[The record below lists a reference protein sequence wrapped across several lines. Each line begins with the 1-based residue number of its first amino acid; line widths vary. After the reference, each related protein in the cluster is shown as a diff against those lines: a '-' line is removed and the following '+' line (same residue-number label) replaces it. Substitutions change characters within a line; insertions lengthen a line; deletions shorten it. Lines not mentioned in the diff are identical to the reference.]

1 MVAGEENSAKIVNA
15 FLRDVTAT
23 LRLRLNPRLTSMVM
37 MEAMIMI
44 ATTKKIVPLCLCAA
58 MKMELLL
65 YMMYIADYQNN
76 KNSSRANVAER
87 QEIMPDLTMIVSND
101 ELSL

>member
-1 MVAGEENSAKIVNA
+1 
-15 FLRDVTAT
+15 
-23 LRLRLNPRLTSMVM
+23 
-37 MEAMIMI
+37 MEVVIMI
-44 ATTKKIVPLCLCAA
+44 ATTKKSASLPLCLCAA

-65 YMMYIADYQNN
+65 YMIYIADYQNN

-101 ELSL
+101 ELSLWIIKW

>member
-1 MVAGEENSAKIVNA
+1 
-15 FLRDVTAT
+15 
-23 LRLRLNPRLTSMVM
+23 MVM
-37 MEAMIMI
+37 TEAMFMI
-44 ATTKKIVPLCLCAA
+44 ATTKKSASLPLCLCAA

-65 YMMYIADYQNN
+65 YMIYIADYQNN

-101 ELSL
+101 ELSLWIIKW